1 MGDGDCCNN
10 TCTGGNCCYPDN
22 QACSSS
28 NDCCNDNCN
37 MGMGGSML
45 CCYSD
50 GHGPCTTA
58 TDCCN
63 MDCNEVDG
71 GGSICCQTSGNACTE
86 DGQCCSG
93 TCAADGGGMT
103 CQ

>member
-1 MGDGDCCNN
+1 
-10 TCTGGNCCYPDN
+10 
-22 QACSSS
+22 
-28 NDCCNDNCN
+28 
-37 MGMGGSML
+37 ML

-93 TCAADGGGMT
+93 TCTKFGSPLKRNRSAYASFLAST
-103 CQ
+103 SRCQ